1 MPNEKTS
8 QAGGGKSVGDSMQAG
23 KEGGAP
29 ARTEDPAVPEGQQA
43 EPAEQDRPNRDKPI
57 DIATGEQ
64 KWPEP
69 VDDPKPPRQTE
80 IPPDAQHNGRP
91 PHMNPS
97 RPG

>member
-1 MPNEKTS
+1 MPGMNAAQREYLKLLS
-8 QAGGGKSVGDSMQAG
+8 EEAGEEFDSSLDETAAERRIAELRVVTG
-23 KEGGAP
+23 RGVHE
-29 ARTEDPAVPEGQQA
+29 RDP
-43 EPAEQDRPNRDKPI
+43 DKPI
-57 DIATGEQ
+57 ELAGNEQ